1 MSYANK
7 IQSIIQELNKGLLE
21 RDEVIILVLLAFFS
35 GKSIFLYGP
44 PGTDKS
50 MIARRSALAFGE
62 DNHFFTYLMNRFS
75 TPEEVFGPIDIK
87 ALKENKLKRV
97 TKGYLACAN
106 FAFLDEIWKSS
117 PAILNTLLTIINE
130 KIYKD
135 GEDNIEVPLYGL
147 ICASNEF
154 PAANQ
159 GLEAL
164 YDRMLIRYEVLPL
177 EQRESFEN
185 LLRNKSEKIMIK
197 NHFQAEE
204 LQKILSES
212 ENVEFP
218 DEAMEILLNIKS
230 DIELHNQ
237 NLEDID
243 ELIYISDRRYK
254 NIAQLLKVCAYL
266 NDRKEILPIDLALL
280 KHCLWSNEK
289 DKIIIKEILQK
300 NLSFSNDFIK
310 IKNAILDLENKF
322 DTVIQNKKKSLQE
335 KQKSSDNFLPKLQS
349 IQKNIIDLEQKIQEK
364 QKELNI
370 FLSDYSYKT
379 YLSYFNKLSEN
390 IKYESMKIEQIL
402 YNINIIKNQKHK
414 TYKYFPKNKEELIDL
429 INNQHVN
436 LGDINVSNITDMSNL
451 FNNSKRKDFSGIE
464 EWDVSN
470 VTNMSD
476 MFYCC
481 ANFNQSLEG
490 WNVSNVT
497 NMSNM
502 FCGCVNFNQPLE
514 EWDVSNVV
522 YMDNMFYGCTNFNQS
537 LEKWNMSNEAS
548 KHHMSKHKNTNKI

>member
-1 MSYANK
+1 M
-7 IQSIIQELNKGLLE
+7 
-21 RDEVIILVLLAFFS
+21 
-35 GKSIFLYGP
+35 
-44 PGTDKS
+44 
-50 MIARRSALAFGE
+50 
-62 DNHFFTYLMNRFS
+62 
-75 TPEEVFGPIDIK
+75 
-87 ALKENKLKRV
+87 
-97 TKGYLACAN
+97 
-106 FAFLDEIWKSS
+106 
-117 PAILNTLLTIINE
+117 
-130 KIYKD
+130 
-135 GEDNIEVPLYGL
+135 
-147 ICASNEF
+147 
-154 PAANQ
+154 
-159 GLEAL
+159 
-164 YDRMLIRYEVLPL
+164 
-177 EQRESFEN
+177 
-185 LLRNKSEKIMIK
+185 
-197 NHFQAEE
+197 
-204 LQKILSES
+204 
-212 ENVEFP
+212 
-218 DEAMEILLNIKS
+218 
-230 DIELHNQ
+230 
-237 NLEDID
+237 
-243 ELIYISDRRYK
+243 IYISDRRYK

-280 KHCLWSNEK
+280 EYCLWSNEK

-310 IKNAILDLENKF
+310 IKNIILDLENKF
-322 DTVIQNKKKSLQE
+322 DIVIQNKKTSLQE

-349 IQKNIIDLEQKIQEK
+349 IQKNIIDLKQKIQEK

-379 YLSYFNKLSEN
+379 YLSYFNKLSKN

-414 TYKYFPKNKEELIDL
+414 TYKYSPKNKEELIDL